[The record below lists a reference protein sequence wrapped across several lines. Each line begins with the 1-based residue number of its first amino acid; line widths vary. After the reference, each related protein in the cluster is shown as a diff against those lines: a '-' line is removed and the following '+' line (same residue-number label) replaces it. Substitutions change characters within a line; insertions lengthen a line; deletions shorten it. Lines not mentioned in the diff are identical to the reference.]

1 MAEVKNTLSSTIDNI
16 NHFDIPKASGV
27 YKIVNIVNNKIYL
40 KLKLV
45 YLLDHVLKK
54 EKIIFLKV

>member
-27 YKIVNIVNNKIYL
+27 HKIVNIVNNKIYL